1 MLSIC
6 SNLTYLVCKITQL
19 LHLQLLTQ
27 SHSIATAEAWFL
39 QNEWQPFP
47 FQYEVWQACLSGN
60 SGLLNAPTGCGKT
73 YALWIPCLLEY
84 MQQYPESYQ
93 KPRNNGLQILWITP
107 LKALAKDIQSA
118 MQRACDGLQIPW
130 KIGVRTGDTSTSE
143 RQKQKKH
150 LPECLITTPES
161 LHLLLS
167 QRDCRHIFNGLKAV
181 IVDEWHELMGTKRG
195 VQMELA
201 LSRLKGMHTQLKVWG
216 ISATIGNLD
225 QALDVLL
232 GNTHHPSTTI
242 IKAAVEKKLEI
253 KSILP
258 DTIPLFPW
266 TGQLGIKLL
275 PKILPIIEQ
284 SKTTLLFTNTRAQ
297 TEIWYQ
303 TLLEKVPDLA
313 GIMAMH
319 HGSLDN
325 KVRTWVEEALHAGK
339 LKLVICTSSL
349 DLGVDFRPVG
359 TVIQVGSPKGVG
371 RFVQRAGRSGHQ
383 PGAVSTIYFLP
394 SHSLELV
401 EAAAIREAIR
411 QKHLESRKPLEKSLD
426 VLVQYL
432 VTLAVGEGFD
442 EQSTFEEVKSTHA
455 FRHLTPE
462 EWKWVLRFITT
473 GGESLEQYDE
483 YCKVFSENGKYTV
496 TSCRTAT
503 RHRVSIGTIVSDPVL
518 RVKYVTG
525 GNIGTVE
532 ESFISR
538 LKKGDTFWFAGRALQ
553 LERIK
558 EMTVLVRPSPKKTGI
573 IPNWLGGRMP
583 LSSQLSDMIRQ
594 KLEAFNKG
602 NYDDI
607 ELKAMAPLLR
617 LQQKWSAIPDRN
629 ALLIEQFRSPDGYH
643 VFMYPFAGRTLHEA
657 LSALV
662 AWRIAQLRPITFS
675 IAFNDYGFELLS
687 DQEIPLEEALEL
699 DLFSTHHL
707 KEDLLA
713 SINSTEMAKRRF
725 REIAAIAG
733 LVFQGYPGKG
743 ITNKHLQ
750 ASAQIIYDVFAAYDP
765 DNLLIQQA
773 MDEAF
778 DLQVEASRLAETL
791 RTLGSQHFL
800 IKQPPQPTPFAFP
813 IMIDRMREK
822 ISSETLEDRIAKMQQ
837 QLEAY
842 AEKGE

>member
-1 MLSIC
+1 M
-6 SNLTYLVCKITQL
+6 
-19 LHLQLLTQ
+19 QLLTR
-27 SHSIATAEAWFL
+27 SPSIDTAETWFL

-47 FQYEVWQACLSGN
+47 FQYEVWQAYLSGN

-84 MQQYPESYQ
+84 MQQYPENYQ
-93 KPRNNGLQILWITP
+93 NPRNDGLQILWITP
-107 LKALAKDIQSA
+107 LKALAKDIQGA
-118 MQRACDGLQIPW
+118 MQRACNGLQIPW
-130 KIGVRTGDTSTSE
+130 KIGVRTGDTSTAE

-167 QRDCRHIFNGLKAV
+167 QRDCSHIFNSLKAV

-225 QALDVLL
+225 QALEVLL
-232 GNTHHPSTTI
+232 GNTHPPSKTI
-242 IKAAVEKKLEI
+242 IKAEIEKKLEI

-275 PKILPIIEQ
+275 PKILPIIEK

-349 DLGVDFRPVG
+349 DLGVDFRPVE
-359 TVIQVGSPKGVG
+359 TVIQAGSPKGVG

-411 QKHLESRKPLEKSLD
+411 QKHVESRKPLEKSLD

-442 EQSTFEEVKSTHA
+442 EQSTFEEVKSTYA
-455 FRHLTPE
+455 FRHLTQE

-496 TSCRTAT
+496 TSRRTAT

-518 RVKYVTG
+518 RVKYVAG

-558 EMTVLVRPSPKKTGI
+558 EMTVLVRPSRKKTGI
-573 IPNWLGGRMP
+573 IPHWLGGRMP

-594 KLEAFNKG
+594 KLQAFNED

-629 ALLIEQFRSPDGYH
+629 SLLIEQFHSQDGYH

-657 LSALV
+657 VSALV
-662 AWRIAQLRPITFS
+662 AWRISQLRPITFS

-687 DQEIPLEEALEL
+687 DQVIPLEEALAE
-699 DLFSTHHL
+699 DLFTTLHL

-750 ASAQIIYDVFAAYDP
+750 ASAQIIYDVFAEYDP

-778 DLQVEASRLAETL
+778 DLQIGASRLAEIL
-791 RTLGSQHFL
+791 RTMGGQHFL
-800 IKQPPQPTPFAFP
+800 IKHPPQPTPFAFP
-813 IMIDRMREK
+813 IMADRMREK
-822 ISSETLEDRIAKMQQ
+822 ISSETLEDRIIKMQQ
-837 QLEAY
+837 RLEAY
-842 AEKGE
+842 AENEE